1 MNNNLQYKYFFYL
14 LPWLMVL
21 LLSSGSLFANVPA
34 SATQSFEVWKKEFA
48 AKAIEKG
55 LKKETLQKT
64 LYPVELDPSVQ
75 KLIAHQPEFT
85 KSVWEY
91 LDSAV
96 SQSRVLQGRRLL
108 ARHAKLLKR
117 IEKQFG
123 VQPQYLVAIWG
134 LESSYGNN
142 FGSHSVV
149 RSLAT
154 LAYDSDRADFY
165 EKELFAALTIIE
177 EGHVSNRRMIG
188 SWAGAMGHT
197 QFMPSTFLKYAI
209 SFDSDERKD
218 LWNSLEDVFASTA
231 NYLERSNWQAGAR
244 WGIEVVLPEK
254 IDWTLANP
262 TTWLTLK
269 EWSEQGVK
277 YVDGRALNDLDENE
291 ARLFLPAGH
300 NGPAFLTFKNF
311 LAFKAYNN
319 SDSYALAV
327 GYLGDRIAGAR
338 EIQAKWPRKD
348 VALSTTQ
355 KEDLQ
360 YLLTV
365 LGYDTGGVDGK
376 IGPNTRE
383 ALRNWQAEMGL
394 PADGYVNEDI
404 LNLLR

>member
-1 MNNNLQYKYFFYL
+1 MKKIQHKHSFWLSSCL
-14 LPWLMVL
+14 LGL
-21 LLSSGSLFANVPA
+21 LLTSSSMFANVPA
-34 SATQSFEVWKKEFA
+34 SATQSFETWKKAFVFHA
-48 AKAIEKG
+48 QEKG
-55 LKKETLQKT
+55 IKKETLEKA
-64 LYPVELDPSVQ
+64 LNPIELDPSVQ

-91 LDSAV
+91 LDAAV
-96 SQSRVLQGRRLL
+96 SKTRVKQGRRLL
-108 ARHAKLLKR
+108 ARHEKLLKK

-123 VQPQYLVAIWG
+123 IQPQYLVAIWG
-134 LESSYGNN
+134 LETSYGKN
-142 FGSHSVV
+142 FGGHSVI

-154 LAYDSDRADFY
+154 LAYDSDRSEFY
-165 EKELFAALTIIE
+165 SKELLAALRIIE
-177 EGHVSNRRMIG
+177 EGHVGNDRMIG

-197 QFMPSTFLKYAI
+197 QFMPSTFMEYAVN
-209 SFDSDERKD
+209 FDNNPKKD

-231 NYLERSNWQAGAR
+231 NYLEKANWQAGEP
-244 WGIEVVLPEK
+244 WGIEVKLPK
-254 IDWTLANP
+254 KVDWTLADP

-269 EWSEQGVK
+269 EWSEQGVVN
-277 YVDGRALNDLDENE
+277 VDGRSLNHLDEKE

-311 LAFKAYNN
+311 LAFKVYNN

-327 GYLGDRIAGAR
+327 GYLGDRIRGAR
-338 EIQAKWPRKD
+338 EIQGKWPRKD
-348 VALSTTQ
+348 VPLSFTQ

-383 ALRNWQAEMGL
+383 ALRNWQTEMGL
-394 PADGYVNEDI
+394 PADGYVNEEI

>member
-1 MNNNLQYKYFFYL
+1 MKILQHKHAF
-14 LPWLMVL
+14 WLA
-21 LLSSGSLFANVPA
+21 SSFLGLFLTSSSSFANVPA
-34 SATQSFEVWKKEFA
+34 SATQSFSVWKKGFA
-48 AKAIEKG
+48 ELAQEKG
-55 LKKETLQKT
+55 IKKETLKT
-64 LYPVELDPSVQ
+64 ALDPVELDPSVQ

-91 LDSAV
+91 LDAAV
-96 SQSRVLQGRRLL
+96 SKSRVRQGRHLL
-108 ARHAKLLKR
+108 AKHEKLLKK

-134 LESSYGNN
+134 LETSYGKN
-142 FGSHSVV
+142 FGGHSVI

-154 LAYDSDRADFY
+154 LAYDSDRSEFY
-165 EKELFAALTIIE
+165 RKELLAALRIIE
-177 EGHVSNRRMIG
+177 EGHVSNDRMIG

-197 QFMPSTFLKYAI
+197 QFMPSTFMRYAI
-209 SFDSDERKD
+209 NFDNNPKKD

-231 NYLERSNWQAGAR
+231 NYLEKANWQAGQP
-244 WGIEVVLPEK
+244 WGIEVKLPK
-254 IDWTLANP
+254 KVDWTLADP

-269 EWSEQGVK
+269 EWSEQGVLH
-277 YVDGRALNDLDENE
+277 VDGRSLNHLDEKE

-300 NGPAFLTFKNF
+300 NGPAFLVFKNF
-311 LAFKAYNN
+311 LAFKVYNN

-327 GYLGDRIAGAR
+327 GYLGDRIRGAR

-348 VALSTTQ
+348 VPLSFTQ

-383 ALRNWQAEMGL
+383 ALRNWQTEMGL
-394 PADGYVNEDI
+394 PADGYVNEEI

>member
-1 MNNNLQYKYFFYL
+1 MKILQHKQAFWPASCFL
-14 LPWLMVL
+14 GLFLT
-21 LLSSGSLFANVPA
+21 SSSSFANVPA
-34 SATQSFEVWKKEFA
+34 SATQSFSVWKKDFA
-48 AKAIEKG
+48 ELAQEKG
-55 LKKETLQKT
+55 IKKETLKT
-64 LYPVELDPSVQ
+64 ALDPVELDPSVQ

-91 LDSAV
+91 LDAAV
-96 SQSRVLQGRRLL
+96 SKSRVRQGRRLL
-108 ARHAKLLKR
+108 AKHEKLLKK

-134 LESSYGNN
+134 LETSYGKN
-142 FGSHSVV
+142 FGGHSVI

-154 LAYDSDRADFY
+154 LAYDSDRSEFY
-165 EKELFAALTIIE
+165 SKELLAALRIIE
-177 EGHVSNRRMIG
+177 EGHVSNDRMIG

-197 QFMPSTFLKYAI
+197 QFMPSTFMGYAI
-209 SFDSDERKD
+209 NFDNNPKKD

-231 NYLERSNWQAGAR
+231 NYLEKANWQAGQP
-244 WGIEVVLPEK
+244 WGIEVKLPK
-254 IDWTLANP
+254 KVDWTLADP

-269 EWSEQGVK
+269 EWSEQGVLH
-277 YVDGRALNDLDENE
+277 VDGRSLNHLDEKE

-300 NGPAFLTFKNF
+300 NGPAFLVFKNF
-311 LAFKAYNN
+311 LAFKVYNN

-327 GYLGDRIAGAR
+327 GYLGDRIRGAR

-348 VALSTTQ
+348 VPLSFTQ

-383 ALRNWQAEMGL
+383 ALRNWQTEMGL
-394 PADGYVNEDI
+394 PADGYVNEEI